1 MENKDRI
8 IGIKEKIE
16 VFYFYDE
23 KTGDTLKYV
32 VELEEGGTDRFYT
45 PDVNEACKR
54 CVFSGEICRKYKK
67 EYYCIGNIDSGNITA
82 CVGHLCDYISGLPS
96 KILDISKIDDLNI
109 KSKMFIAYDQDLS
122 ISLGHI
128 IDEFCLKFCPL
139 NNKKL
144 SCRLSKTC
152 PFHEYF
158 KDTLTPFC
166 LPLTK
171 DEEDD
176 K

>member
-1 MENKDRI
+1 MEDKDRI

-32 VELEEGGTDRFYT
+32 VELEKGGQEQFYT
-45 PDVNEACKR
+45 PDAKEACKR
-54 CVFSGEICRKYKK
+54 CVFLGKICQKRKK
-67 EYYCIGNIDSGNITA
+67 YYCLGNIDSGNIIA
-82 CVGHLCDYISGLPS
+82 CIGHLCDNISGLPS
-96 KILDISKIDDLNI
+96 KILDISRIDDLNI

-122 ISLGHI
+122 ISLGYI
-128 IDEFCLKFCPL
+128 IDKFCLKFCPL

-166 LPLTK
+166 LPLIK
-171 DEEDD
+171 EEEEND